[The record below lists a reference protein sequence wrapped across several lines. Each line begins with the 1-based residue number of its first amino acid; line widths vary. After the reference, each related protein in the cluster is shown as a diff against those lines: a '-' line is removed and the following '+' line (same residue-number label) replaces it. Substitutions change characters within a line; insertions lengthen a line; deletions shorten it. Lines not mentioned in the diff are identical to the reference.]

1 MNGENPLRLQ
11 KYLAEAGVASRRK
24 CEELIKEGRVKVNGL
39 TAVLGSSVEEGD
51 EVLLD
56 GRPVRAEPQKVVYA
70 FNKPKNVICT
80 GAESEDRVK
89 VVDYFSDVPLRL
101 YTVGRLDYD
110 SEGLIFVTNDGEFAD
125 KLTHPRYMKLKTYR
139 VTVEGELT
147 RREEKLLQKGVELDD
162 GPTAP
167 AIVRVTKRGE
177 ERSELLISIIEGR
190 NRQVRRMMQAVGHA
204 TVKLT
209 RVAIGDVK
217 LGSLKP
223 GQRRLLT
230 DEERASFFREG

>member
-1 MNGENPLRLQ
+1 MRLQ

-24 CEELIKEGRVKVNGL
+24 CEELIREGRVTVNGL
-39 TAVLGSSVEEGD
+39 VAALGSSVDEGD
-51 EVLLD
+51 AVLVD
-56 GRPVRAEPQKVVYA
+56 GKPALREGEKVIYA

-89 VVDYFSDVPLRL
+89 VVDYFKDIPLRL

-139 VTVEGELT
+139 VLVEGELT
-147 RREEKLLQKGVELDD
+147 RREERMLSNGVELDD

-167 AIVRVTKRGE
+167 ARVRVVKRGE
-177 ERSELLISIIEGR
+177 ERSELIISIIEGR
-190 NRQVRRMMQAVGHA
+190 NRQVRRMMQAVGHN
-204 TVKLT
+204 TLRLT
-209 RVAIGDVK
+209 RIAVGGVS

-230 DEERASFFREG
+230 DEERESFFREE